1 MTLRTQIAVLALA
14 GALCA
19 PVAASAKISKALR
32 AELDGYV
39 EPLKG
44 EGDPVA
50 RQAVFLARAVLE
62 GRASA
67 KDLEAATKD
76 ENKRV
81 RLAAGIAWYMTGD
94 KKAEAFLRAELASDA
109 GLLDTL
115 NELVAVLPD
124 KTEAKLL
131 GEIWKSAT
139 PEIKMTLARYM
150 AVQKGPVFDLL
161 GSAITG
167 KDDADRKVAVQAVV
181 FANNKEG
188 FAPLQKLLK
197 TKNPAQRLEATLA
210 FVQFSRNERLESDA
224 RAILSGLLNDSDPI
238 VQGRVVE
245 RMIELRDPAAIAG
258 ALGLI
263 KGAKESTDRQTWMSL
278 LLDNGQYVPIEAV
291 TPYLKAEDMNEKRL
305 AHQLA
310 ASSKDPKFV
319 ESLVKMEQS
328 TTFEDRVLA
337 IESLGFTGSEKAT
350 PILSRTLFEG
360 RKDVRLATA
369 KSLEKLGRVDA
380 LPALERALKGEQD
393 QTMKLAVID
402 AIGSLKSPKALQALR
417 FLVTNSDLKVK
428 EHTLRAIRHMALPEG
443 AQALEVL
450 FRDRNTDIQWL
461 AFLTAMELKPDLGM
475 KNIKTALRNPPSTYI
490 DDVRGIRGDNAKKQ
504 VFEYLLTQ
512 TTGSAQSDAIKHALT
527 HGGFDEIL
535 RKLAL
540 DPTVSVGDRKTI
552 LLSFAATGGDAEW
565 AVIERAVRGN
575 DSKQLSQLA
584 AWLLVRNPS
593 DKMEPTFRGNLS
605 QKDVAIK
612 SLALYGIA
620 AANQ

>member
-1 MTLRTQIAVLALA
+1 MKLRNQLAVLALA

-19 PVAASAKISKALR
+19 PGAASAKISKALR

-62 GRASA
+62 GKASA

-94 KKAEAFLRAELASDA
+94 KKAEPFLRAELTSDA
-109 GLLDTL
+109 GLLETL

-124 KTEAKLL
+124 KAEAKLL
-131 GEIWKSAT
+131 NELWKSAT
-139 PEIKMTLARYM
+139 PEIKTTLTRYL
-150 AVQKGPVFDLL
+150 AVQHGPLFNLL
-161 GSAITG
+161 GDAITG
-167 KDDADRKVAVQAVV
+167 KDEADRKIAIQAIV
-181 FANNKEG
+181 FANNKDG

-197 TKNPAQRLEATLA
+197 TKTPAVRLEATNAL
-210 FVQFSRNERLESDA
+210 VTLSRNTRLESEA
-224 RAILSGLLNDSDPI
+224 RAILAGLLNDSDPL
-238 VQGRVVE
+238 VQGKAVE
-245 RMIELRDPAAIAG
+245 RMLELRDPAAIAG
-258 ALGLI
+258 ALSLI
-263 KGAKESTDRQTWMSL
+263 KNAKESSDRKNWLGL
-278 LLDNGQYVPIEAV
+278 LLASGQYVPLES
-291 TPYLKAEDMNEKRL
+291 TSPYLKAEDVEEKRL

-310 ASSKDPKFV
+310 ATSKDPEFV
-319 ESLVKMEQS
+319 ATLLKMEQS
-328 TTFEDRVLA
+328 TTFEDRLLA

-350 PILSRTLFEG
+350 AVLNRTLFEG
-360 RKDVRLATA
+360 RMDVRLATA
-369 KSLEKLGRVDA
+369 KSLQKLGRIEA

-393 QTMKLAVID
+393 QVMKLAVID
-402 AIGSLKSPKALQALR
+402 AIGTLQSPKALQALR

-428 EHTLRAIRHMALPEG
+428 EHTLRAIRKMELPEG
-443 AQALEVL
+443 VQALDVL

-475 KNIKTALRNPPSTYI
+475 KNIKTALRNPPDSYI
-490 DDVRGIRGDNAKKQ
+490 DDIRGIRGDNAKKQ
-504 VFEYLLTQ
+504 VFEHLLTK
-512 TTGSAQSDAIKHALT
+512 TTGTVQSDAIRYALT

-535 RKLAL
+535 RTLAL
-540 DPTVSVGDRKTI
+540 DSSVSVGDRRTI
-552 LLSFAATGGDAEW
+552 LLNFASNGGAAEW
-565 AVIERAVRGN
+565 AVIERAVRGK
-575 DSKQLSQLA
+575 DSKPLSQLA

-593 DKMEPTFRGNLS
+593 SKLEPTFRGNLS
-605 QKDVAIK
+605 QKDVAIQ